1 MYDLAT
7 LNAAK
12 RHRHSRRHRNRA
24 EGGMFAM
31 TATKTA
37 NLVRFG
43 GAKVFEGLVSGGLGA
58 MDGNTGEA
66 VFFQS
71 TDAAGKVDPTSGI
84 GLKALLAL
92 GANTAELVRIMVG
105 HSFGD
110 KLGLIG
116 DAIDGAIE
124 GTASASWCSW
134 TYLQGLTYGK
144 AKRLAEEKGKGAG
157 AGARVDYRSRELE
170 GRRDV
175 PRERA
180 PQQQPQTAA
189 RSSGVDWY
197 YKTYARQAA

>member
-12 RHRHSRRHRNRA
+12 RHKHSRRHRNRA

-31 TATKTA
+31 TATKA
-37 NLVRFG
+37 SNLVRFG
-43 GAKVFEGLVSGGLGA
+43 TSKFFEGFVSAGLGA

-66 VFFQS
+66 VFLQS
-71 TDAAGKVDPTSGI
+71 TDAGGKVDPTSGI

-92 GANTAELVRIMVG
+92 GANAAELVRILAG
-105 HSFGD
+105 HSFGN
-110 KLGLIG
+110 KYGLVG
-116 DAIDGAIE
+116 DAIDGVFE

-170 GRRDV
+170 SRRDV
-175 PRERA
+175 PRETHA
-180 PQQQPQTAA
+180 PQQQAQA
-189 RSSGVDWY
+189 RSAGVDWY
-197 YKTYARQAA
+197 YRTFARQAA